1 MKSYMYTPDVQS
13 LVMPQTR
20 NIQEWEDFLE
30 KLMEMDYAAPFYVIF
45 AQYQQLNAADFE
57 VPPAV
62 YSDLYNDLG
71 TKICGRDHYAAFDA
85 AVNTGFYGKGVRMIA
100 AAVIADG
107 GKDPNLLAGAREV
120 FRGSNLLEAIPKDAA
135 AVLAKLL
142 KEDGEVKVSEASP
155 YEEFVQD
162 YSEDTTENIKEDPA
176 EKPSDSEVDY
186 MTWWI
191 QRLEGAMETDE
202 VAAASILSYFLE
214 EKVGHPCT
222 IYCPLGHE
230 PYREV
235 AQKMVDSKVM
245 MEAARKSGLLATG
258 VEMFVT
264 SALSNE
270 DCWECMK
277 DGVAYLTDDPDLR
290 CFIPFYNRYV
300 IEGLLELTTDIER
313 GAVKW
318 DAAYQKLK
326 EEYGGEMRGY

>member
-45 AQYQQLNAADFE
+45 SQYQQLNAADFE

-62 YSDLYNDLG
+62 YGDLYNDLG

-107 GKDPNLLAGAREV
+107 GKDPNLLAGAREA
-120 FRGSNLLEAIPKDAA
+120 FWGSNLLEAIPKDAA

-142 KEDGEVKVSEASP
+142 KEEGEVEVSEASP